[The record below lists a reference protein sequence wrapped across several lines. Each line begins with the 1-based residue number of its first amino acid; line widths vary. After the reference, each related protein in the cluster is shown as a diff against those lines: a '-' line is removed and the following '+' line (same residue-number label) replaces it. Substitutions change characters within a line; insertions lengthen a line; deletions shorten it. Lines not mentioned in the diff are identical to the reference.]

1 MEMNP
6 VYKLIDFHAHHQQLP
21 HAEAVKVIQS
31 AIEAGIDRIVL
42 GGTEPA
48 DWKAQVQLWIQFKG
62 KVFLNFGLHPWWVE
76 KFSREEIDRILK
88 QLDQELPLVAALGE
102 TGLDFYPSKR
112 DPARFE
118 DQRFAYRAQL
128 RLALKHQKPVVL
140 HIVSA
145 HEEARAILQEEWGAS
160 ANENSSGVEQDAV
173 VAEPTS
179 GARSDEMARSETSVS
194 TGALS
199 PNKPPIILHRFSGTA
214 DDASAW
220 LAMGAYLS
228 FHEPKKIMKTIPIER
243 LLLETDSHTGV
254 HPNGWDL
261 RPHYQKSAEIMGLA
275 PDVFA
280 QKLAENFNEIGYSQ
294 PQ

>member
-1 MEMNP
+1 MIR
-6 VYKLIDFHAHHQQLP
+6 VIDFHSHLQQLP

-31 AIEAGIDRIVL
+31 AIDAGIDRLVL
-42 GGTEPA
+42 GGTDPA
-48 DWKAQVQLWIQFKG
+48 DWKAQVQLWMQFKG
-62 KVFLNFGLHPWWVE
+62 KVFLNFGLHPWWIE
-76 KFSREEIDRILK
+76 KFTRTEIDQILQ
-88 QLDQELPLVAALGE
+88 QLDQELPLVAGLGE

-118 DQRFAYRAQL
+118 DQRYAFRAQL

-145 HEEARAILQEEWGAS
+145 HEEARAILQEEWGADEVAS
-160 ANENSSGVEQDAV
+160 ATKVSAVASAATSGV
-173 VAEPTS
+173 
-179 GARSDEMARSETSVS
+179 RSH
-194 TGALS
+194 
-199 PNKPPIILHRFSGTA
+199 PPIIIHRFSGTA
-214 DDASAW
+214 EDARAW

-228 FHEPKKIMKTIPIER
+228 FHEPKKIMKTIPVER
-243 LLLETDSHTGV
+243 LLLESDSHTGV
-254 HPNGWDL
+254 HPGGWDL

>member
-6 VYKLIDFHAHHQQLP
+6 VYKIIDFHAHHQQLP

-31 AIEAGIDRIVL
+31 AIEAGIHRIVF
-42 GGTEPA
+42 GGTEPT
-48 DWKAQVQLWIQFKG
+48 DWKAQVQLWMKFKG

-118 DQRFAYRAQL
+118 DQRFAYRTQL

-160 ANENSSGVEQDAV
+160 ERAV
-173 VAEPTS
+173 TATNAVTSAATS
-179 GARSDEMARSETSVS
+179 GARSH
-194 TGALS
+194 
-199 PNKPPIILHRFSGTA
+199 PPIIIHRFSGTA
-214 DDASAW
+214 DDARAW

-228 FHEPKKIMKTIPIER
+228 FHEPKKIMKTIPVER